1 MKNKRG
7 VICFK
12 NPPSILGYAAV
23 AGDMEANG
31 PLKGK
36 FDKVFQG
43 DMDGEKSFEK
53 AESKMQLFAAKQ
65 ALKKAGLSPDEIDIA
80 FAGDLLNQCIGT
92 NYGLRELNIPFAGIY
107 GACSTM
113 AESILIGSV
122 FVSSGY
128 VSKSIAVTSS
138 HFCASERQF
147 RFPLEYGGQRPLT
160 AQWTATAAGAVVLG
174 KQNEGKVNV
183 KAACVGEIIDY
194 QIKDMNNMGAAM
206 APAAVNTITKFFKST
221 KTQAEDYDMILT
233 GDLGQ
238 VGSAILSQIMDKEGY
253 PLKGKHSDCGL
264 LLFDRQRQDVHSGG
278 SGCGCS
284 AAVLCADVLKRL
296 ETGKLKRVLFI
307 ATGALMSPTANQQ
320 GESIPG
326 VAHLIFLEGNIGHGN
341 CD

>member
-1 MKNKRG
+1 MNRSRG
-7 VICFK
+7 VIFFE
-12 NPPSILGYAAV
+12 NPPSIVGFAAV
-23 AGDMEANG
+23 AGDMEASG

-36 FDKVFQG
+36 FDKVFEG

-53 AESKMQLFAAKQ
+53 AESKMQLCAAKK
-65 ALKKAGLSPDEIDIA
+65 AIEKAKLKFDDIDIA

-92 NYGLRELNIPFAGIY
+92 NYGLRELGIPFAGVY

-113 AESILIGSV
+113 AESISLSSV
-122 FVSSGY
+122 FVASGLIDRA
-128 VSKSIAVTSS
+128 IAVTSS

-160 AQWTATAAGAVVLG
+160 AQWTATAAGAVVLS
-174 KQNEGKVNV
+174 GKVKGNIKV
-183 KAACVGEIIDY
+183 RAICIGKIVDY

-206 APAAVNTITKFFKST
+206 APAAVNTLVNFFKHT
-221 KTQAEDYDMILT
+221 GTAPQDYDMILT

-238 VGSAILSQIMDKEGY
+238 VGSAILSEIMDREGY

-264 LLFDRQRQDVHSGG
+264 LLFDRERQDVHSGG

-284 AAVLCADVLKRL
+284 AAVLCADVLDRL
-296 ETGKLKRVLFI
+296 NSGKLKKVLFI

-326 VAHLIFLEGNIGHGN
+326 VAHLVFLEGSE
-341 CD
+341 

>member
-1 MKNKRG
+1 MNRSRG
-7 VICFK
+7 VIFFE
-12 NPPSILGYAAV
+12 NPPSIVGFAAV
-23 AGDMEANG
+23 AGDMEASG

-36 FDKVFQG
+36 FDKVFEG

-53 AESKMQLFAAKQ
+53 AESKMQLCAAK
-65 ALKKAGLSPDEIDIA
+65 KAIEKAKLEFDDIDIA

-92 NYGLRELNIPFAGIY
+92 NYGLRELGIPFAGVY

-113 AESILIGSV
+113 AESISLSSV
-122 FVSSGY
+122 FVASGLIDRA
-128 VSKSIAVTSS
+128 IAVTSS

-160 AQWTATAAGAVVLG
+160 AQWTATAAGAVVLS
-174 KQNEGKVNV
+174 GKVKGNIKV
-183 KAACVGEIIDY
+183 RAICIGKIVDY

-206 APAAVNTITKFFKST
+206 APAAVNTLVNFFKHT
-221 KTQAEDYDMILT
+221 GTAPQDYDMILT

-238 VGSAILSQIMDKEGY
+238 VGSAILSEIMDREGY

-264 LLFDRQRQDVHSGG
+264 LLFDRERQDVHSGG

-284 AAVLCADVLKRL
+284 AAVLCADVLDRL
-296 ETGKLKRVLFI
+296 NSGKLKNVLFI

-326 VAHLIFLEGNIGHGN
+326 VAHLVFLEGSE
-341 CD
+341 

>member
-1 MKNKRG
+1 MNRSRG
-7 VICFK
+7 VIFFE
-12 NPPSILGYAAV
+12 NPPSVVGFAAV
-23 AGDMEANG
+23 AGDMEASG

-36 FDKVFQG
+36 FDKVFEG

-53 AESKMQLFAAKQ
+53 AESKMQLCAAKK
-65 ALKKAGLSPDEIDIA
+65 AIEKANLKFDDIDIA

-92 NYGLRELNIPFAGIY
+92 NYGLRELGIPFAGVY

-113 AESILIGSV
+113 AESISLSSV
-122 FVSSGY
+122 FVASGLIDRA
-128 VSKSIAVTSS
+128 IAVTSS

-160 AQWTATAAGAVVLG
+160 AQWTATAAGAVVLSG
-174 KQNEGKVNV
+174 KAKGNIKV
-183 KAACVGEIIDY
+183 KAVCIGKIVDY

-206 APAAVNTITKFFKST
+206 APAAVNTLVNFFKHT
-221 KTQAEDYDMILT
+221 GTYPKDYDMILT

-238 VGSAILSQIMDKEGY
+238 VGSAILSEIMDREGY
-253 PLKGKHSDCGL
+253 SLKGKHSDCGL
-264 LLFDRQRQDVHSGG
+264 LLFDRERQDVHSGG

-284 AAVLCADVLKRL
+284 AAVLCADVLDRL
-296 ETGKLKRVLFI
+296 NSGKLKNVLFI

-326 VAHLIFLEGNIGHGN
+326 VAHLVFLEGSE
-341 CD
+341 

>member
-1 MKNKRG
+1 MKNRRG

-113 AESILIGSV
+113 AES
-122 FVSSGY
+122 
-128 VSKSIAVTSS
+128 
-138 HFCASERQF
+138 ASERQF